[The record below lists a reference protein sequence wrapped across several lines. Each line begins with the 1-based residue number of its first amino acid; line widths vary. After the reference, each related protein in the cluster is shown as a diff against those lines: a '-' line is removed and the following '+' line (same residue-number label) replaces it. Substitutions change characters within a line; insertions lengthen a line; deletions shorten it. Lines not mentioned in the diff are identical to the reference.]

1 MPLCF
6 DLDGT
11 LGSFGGGYL
20 LLRETLAEL
29 WGSPVEKAELD
40 ACAGSTDW
48 EIVDELHRARFRRGL
63 DRVGYAAFES
73 ACLTK
78 FEATFHPEGR
88 APLPHAGLIEGL
100 SLLLERGHD
109 LWLVSGNTPKVL
121 DFKAGAL
128 KLDPRIH
135 RLGSLP
141 FHDRAGLIRHALERG
156 PAPDLYA
163 GDRPHDRD
171 AAAQAGVPFLA
182 VGDAVP
188 GPHPILAPHAEAIA
202 LLDTVEKLLEGWR
215 PS

>member
-20 LLRETLAEL
+20 LLRESLGDL
-29 WGSPVEKAELD
+29 WGAPVPKAELE

-48 EIVDELHRARFRRGL
+48 EIVDELHRARFHRGL
-63 DRVGYAAFES
+63 DGDGYARFEA
-73 ACLTK
+73 ACLAK
-78 FEATFHPEGR
+78 FEDAFRAGGR

-100 SLLLERGHD
+100 GLLLERGHD
-109 LWLVSGNTPKVL
+109 LWLVSGNTPAVL
-121 DFKAGAL
+121 TFKAAAL
-128 KLDPRIH
+128 GIDPRIH

-141 FHDRAGLIRHALERG
+141 HHDRAELIRHALERG
-156 PAPDLYA
+156 PAPDLYV

-171 AAAQAGVPFLA
+171 AAEAAGVPFLA

-188 GPHPILAPHAEAIA
+188 GPHPVLAPHAEAAA
-202 LLDTVEKLLEGWR
+202 LVEAVERLLA
-215 PS
+215 